1 MGLRQRRVERTV
13 VPRGRDRLGGAPE
26 ALSARANRHLLGL
39 PRALPRKRGGV
50 GSGEGRCGVERW
62 RGELR
67 CGYLPVAQIRAGLG
81 ALAPASPPTRLPSRP
96 APAARSF
103 GCCGGVWGGAPAS
116 RKNCDIR
123 DFLFQKKRKKFPQK
137 FGRRPELP
145 LVVAAGWVSPSPC
158 LPPKLI
164 KFRHRRDYRRYRLV
178 TGGQNLNQ
186 DSW

>member
-1 MGLRQRRVERTV
+1 MERARVGVPPGERAPPTLSASGL
-13 VPRGRDRLGGAPE
+13 PLSDA
-26 ALSARANRHLLGL
+26 AHSARAISQGCGKGVAWRGCGSGERSAQWCRGAVIVLGE
-39 PRALPRKRGGV
+39 PRRRSARAPTAISLGEHCPGRGAGA

-116 RKNCDIR
+116 RKFCDFR
-123 DFLFQKKRKKFPQK
+123 DFLLEKKRKKFPQK
-137 FGRRPELP
+137 IR
-145 LVVAAGWVSPSPC
+145 A
-158 LPPKLI
+158 PP
-164 KFRHRRDYRRYRLV
+164 
-178 TGGQNLNQ
+178 QNCP
-186 DSW
+186 